1 MLGIF
6 MNNSACASGYFD
18 VPRRMNSEELARTRE
33 PVKSKLMERLRK
45 SEKLLITEILAE
57 EEEPLISFAGLGR
70 S

>member
-6 MNNSACASGYFD
+6 MNNSAYASGYCD
-18 VPRRMNSEELARTRE
+18 VPRRINSEELARTLE
-33 PVKSKLMERLRK
+33 PVKSTLVERLRK
-45 SEKLLITEILAE
+45 SEKRLITEILAE